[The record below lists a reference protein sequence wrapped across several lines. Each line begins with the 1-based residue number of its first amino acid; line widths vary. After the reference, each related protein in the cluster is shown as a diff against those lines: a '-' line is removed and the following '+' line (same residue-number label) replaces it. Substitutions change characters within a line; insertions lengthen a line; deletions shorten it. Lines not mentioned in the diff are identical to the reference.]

1 MAPIKFEDNIRARL
15 EQREIKPSAEAWK
28 KLEASLDQ
36 EAKPAK
42 SRKGYGWVLIAA
54 SFIGILVLAGRYVFQ
69 EEMDKSPV
77 NQVVETPVEVKEAQK
92 SEPAEILQ
100 QKQQE
105 IVPQEE
111 TTVAVQEEKQVA
123 EPEKQSLALPVLK
136 KYENAVAVEE
146 SQEQPTDEKL
156 DKTTQSQIDAEVN
169 DLISKVQEQQN
180 TGVAYS
186 DAEIDKLLR
195 DAQRDII
202 SEKMFDR
209 ERNTISAEALL
220 YEVEEELDPSF
231 RDRIF
236 EALKDGFMKAREAI
250 VSRNN

>member
-1 MAPIKFEDNIRARL
+1 M
-15 EQREIKPSAEAWK
+15 
-28 KLEASLDQ
+28 
-36 EAKPAK
+36 
-42 SRKGYGWVLIAA
+42 
-54 SFIGILVLAGRYVFQ
+54 
-69 EEMDKSPV
+69 
-77 NQVVETPVEVKEAQK
+77 
-92 SEPAEILQ
+92 
-100 QKQQE
+100 
-105 IVPQEE
+105 
-111 TTVAVQEEKQVA
+111 AVQEEKQVA

-180 TGVAYS
+180 SGVAYS

>member
-1 MAPIKFEDNIRARL
+1 M
-15 EQREIKPSAEAWK
+15 
-28 KLEASLDQ
+28 
-36 EAKPAK
+36 
-42 SRKGYGWVLIAA
+42 
-54 SFIGILVLAGRYVFQ
+54 
-69 EEMDKSPV
+69 
-77 NQVVETPVEVKEAQK
+77 
-92 SEPAEILQ
+92 
-100 QKQQE
+100 
-105 IVPQEE
+105 
-111 TTVAVQEEKQVA
+111 
-123 EPEKQSLALPVLK
+123 
-136 KYENAVAVEE
+136 
-146 SQEQPTDEKL
+146 
-156 DKTTQSQIDAEVN
+156 
-169 DLISKVQEQQN
+169 ISKVQEQQN

>member
-1 MAPIKFEDNIRARL
+1 M
-15 EQREIKPSAEAWK
+15 
-28 KLEASLDQ
+28 
-36 EAKPAK
+36 
-42 SRKGYGWVLIAA
+42 
-54 SFIGILVLAGRYVFQ
+54 
-69 EEMDKSPV
+69 
-77 NQVVETPVEVKEAQK
+77 
-92 SEPAEILQ
+92 
-100 QKQQE
+100 
-105 IVPQEE
+105 
-111 TTVAVQEEKQVA
+111 AVQEEKQVA
-123 EPEKQSLALPVLK
+123 EPPKKRVAPPVIK
-136 KYENAVAVEE
+136 KYEKVVAVEE
-146 SQEQPTDEKL
+146 SQEQPADERL

>member
-1 MAPIKFEDNIRARL
+1 MQK
-15 EQREIKPSAEAWK
+15 
-28 KLEASLDQ
+28 Q
-36 EAKPAK
+36 EK
-42 SRKGYGWVLIAA
+42 S
-54 SFIGILVLAGRYVFQ
+54 Q
-69 EEMDKSPV
+69 PT
-77 NQVVETPVEVKEAQK
+77 ET
-92 SEPAEILQ
+92 LQ

-105 IVPQEE
+105 IVGGQE
-111 TTVAVQEEKQVA
+111 TTVAVQEEQQIA
-123 EPEKQSLALPVLK
+123 EPPKKHKEQPVIQ
-136 KYENAVAVEE
+136 KYEEAVAVTD
-146 SQEQPTDEKL
+146 SQKASADEKL
-156 DKTTQSQIDAEVN
+156 DQTTQSKIDAEVN

-180 TGVAYS
+180 SGVAYS
-186 DAEIDKLLR
+186 DAEIDQLLR